1 MKLFK
6 LLNLSLCFFALV
18 ATVCAC
24 SERFGHLIALPQ
36 NQQNGMTISDTRTAN
51 DTIEAKTQ
59 NARVKL
65 NGWYDSERVSHYYD
79 LEIENVGKT
88 PLKFDFSKIKLDAT
102 DARKV
107 ETVENY
113 VETIKPKETKKY
125 SFHLNV
131 FKKESMP
138 IKEGDL
144 VTFAIPKSTLNE
156 NNDEWLEFKF
166 KCVSDS
172 NLKFIPHDP
181 PRGRPDQK
189 DEELTRSA
197 K

>member
-6 LLNLSLCFFALV
+6 LLNLSLCLFGLV
-18 ATVCAC
+18 VVCAC

-79 LEIENVGKT
+79 VEIENTSQKT
-88 PLKFDFSKIKLDAT
+88 IKFDRSKVKLNAT

-107 ETVENY
+107 EIVGKGIE
-113 VETIKPKETKKY
+113 ETIKPKEVKQY
-125 SFHLNV
+125 SLQY
-131 FKKESMP
+131 
-138 IKEGDL
+138 
-144 VTFAIPKSTLNE
+144 T
-156 NNDEWLEFKF
+156 
-166 KCVSDS
+166 
-172 NLKFIPHDP
+172 
-181 PRGRPDQK
+181 
-189 DEELTRSA
+189 
-197 K
+197 

>member
-1 MKLFK
+1 MKLATS
-6 LLNLSLCFFALV
+6 LNSILCLFGLV
-18 ATVCAC
+18 AVVCAC

-36 NQQNGMTISDTRTAN
+36 NQQDGMTISDTRTAN

-65 NGWYDSERVSHYYD
+65 NGWYDAERVSHYYD
-79 LEIENVGKT
+79 LEIENTSQKT
-88 PLKFDFSKIKLDAT
+88 IKFDGSTIKLDAT
-102 DARKV
+102 DANKV
-107 ETVENY
+107 KILGKSIGQ
-113 VETIKPKETKKY
+113 TIKPKETKKY
-125 SFHLNV
+125 SLQFNV
-131 FKKESMP
+131 LKDGKL

-144 VTFAIPKSTLNE
+144 VTFAIPKSMLNE
-156 NNDEWLEFKF
+156 DNDEWLEFKF

-172 NLKFIPHDP
+172 NIKFIPHDP
-181 PRGRPDQK
+181 PRDRPDQN